1 MEAATDGKYAC
12 AKDFLKR
19 GAEVNEKDYWHNG
32 CTPLHAACER
42 DNPKLVMLLIEYG
55 AEVNSKNKKRKTP
68 LHVASEKDC
77 SKTAKVLM

>member
-1 MEAATDGKYAC
+1 MNSYFEPYFDCGDLMEAATDGKYAC

-42 DNPKLVMLLIEYG
+42 DNPKLVMLLI
-55 AEVNSKNKKRKTP
+55 
-68 LHVASEKDC
+68 
-77 SKTAKVLM
+77 